1 MEQVSAKDL
10 SEVLVRFL
18 HRFQYDDNDRLPQA
32 ELEAIYNFVLPYIP
46 DNKKIVREMADYVHC
61 TFSFLPLEIRQAVAL
76 YDAFQMSMDDTP
88 VEQHD
93 SLQGLCAQLSTGDK
107 VQHPVWSEF
116 FKAIPLLLKHY
127 GPYVQTTVFRGA
139 LEFIQATCLERT
151 LFRGHAD
158 SSYPSYIRRMSA
170 QGPVQTS
177 ICFPEAE
184 FPQEKYLSLI
194 ASLEAESEDFVALVN
209 DLFSFYK
216 ESETPFER
224 INFPLN
230 VAACS
235 GRPVLEVLN
244 EMVEKAA
251 APWERVQKILGSV
264 DCDQHLY
271 GRVHAFFKGYVRYH
285 LSCARYKIA
294 GLCAEAGNEELHRFY
309 QMSVVARNGQSN

>member
-1 MEQVSAKDL
+1 
-10 SEVLVRFL
+10 
-18 HRFQYDDNDRLPQA
+18 
-32 ELEAIYNFVLPYIP
+32 
-46 DNKKIVREMADYVHC
+46 MADYVHC
-61 TFSFLPLEIRQAVAL
+61 AFAFLPLGIRQAVAL
-76 YDAFQMSMDDTP
+76 YDALQMSMDGTP

-93 SLQGLCAQLSTGDK
+93 SLQGLCAQLSAGDK
-107 VQHPVWSEF
+107 VQQPVWSEF

-151 LFRGHAD
+151 LFRGRAD

-177 ICFPEAE
+177 IC

-216 ESETPFER
+216 ESDTPFER
-224 INFPLN
+224 INFPLSA
-230 VAACS
+230 AACS
-235 GRPVLEVLN
+235 GRSVVEVLN

-251 APWERVQKILGSV
+251 APWERVQKILNLGSM
-264 DCDQHLY
+264 DCDEQLY

-294 GLCAEAGNEELHRFY
+294 GLCAEAGNEELRRFY
-309 QMSVVARNGQSN
+309 QMSDVAKNGQVN